1 MNFPV
6 DNTAHVL
13 SQLVAG
19 GIKRVP
25 CDPLG
30 RGLQKLVPEF
40 LQTSPH
46 EAFPFAGFAL
56 HPFTGINH
64 SHEYNCKLSPE
75 SS

>member
-25 CDPLG
+25 RDSLG
-30 RGLQKLVPEF
+30 RGLQKLVSEF

-46 EAFPFAGFAL
+46 EAFPFADFAL
-56 HPFTGINH
+56 HPFNGNH